1 MSPDTEPMD
10 QMETC
15 GCRLIHHDRV
25 ARARAADIP
34 VKHLTAMTN
43 IFKAMG
49 DPTRLRILHALRD
62 GEMCVCDLAALA
74 EVSESAVSHQLRR
87 LRDLNLVTPRRAG
100 QILFY
105 SLNDEH
111 VEILLRI
118 CREHVE
124 H

>member
-1 MSPDTEPMD
+1 MEE
-10 QMETC
+10 METC
-15 GCRLIHHDRV
+15 GCRLIHHQRV
-25 ARARAADIP
+25 AQARDQDIP
-34 VKHLTAMTN
+34 QKDLTAMTN

-49 DPTRLRILHALRD
+49 DPTRLRILHALRE
-62 GEMCVCDLAALA
+62 GEMCVCDLAALS

-87 LRDLNLVTPRRAG
+87 LRDLSLVTPRRQG
-100 QILFY
+100 QMLFY

-111 VEILLRI
+111 VATLLQV